1 MVPTHAGNPKPNPKI
16 SHISCVVGIGIKFS
30 FGFHAFEK
38 VDDFGI
44 IAEDLIFFSFCPL
57 VFFLLLIAVTSGQV
71 DFFAQH
77 ETWCKPMT
85 SGLFAQHENW
95 WKYVGQVGLGFR
107 V

>member
-1 MVPTHAGNPKPNPKI
+1 MQETLNLTLKFHTSLVWLEI
-16 SHISCVVGIGIKFS
+16 GIGIKFS

-85 SGLFAQHENW
+85 SGLFCTT
-95 WKYVGQVGLGFR
+95 
-107 V
+107 